1 MSQTV
6 VRSVCPRDCPDVCG
20 MLTYVEDGRV
30 VRVKGDPEHPITKG
44 FLCGRYQ
51 HYEEIIY
58 HPDRIL
64 HPMARAKKTSQLERV
79 TWDDA
84 LDEIAGRFSA
94 IIRDFGGSAIL
105 PYHYLGHM
113 GIISTRFAD
122 RLWNK
127 MGTARVGAEICAMA
141 GIEAVI
147 RVVGQVR
154 GTEAQ
159 HLDKTKLY
167 LAWGKNPKETNMH
180 GWLLTKDIHPLIVI
194 DPYASDSAQAADI
207 HVQPRPGTD
216 SMLAIG
222 MMRLLIEGGHVDDQF
237 IRDYTQGYEELR
249 ERVMAISLEEVVAVT
264 GVSREQLEQVTRLYA
279 ENRPGLIHVG
289 VGLQRNLNGGEMISA
304 ICMLGALTGQI
315 GTPGGGVL
323 YANYDWQ
330 LNDISHAE
338 LRTDVPRLHNM
349 VKLGRDLTESDEI
362 KALFVYNQNPA
373 ATVPNQRLVRRG
385 LAREDLFV
393 VDHDLFLT
401 DTAQRSDVVLP
412 AGSFAEVP
420 DLHLSYW
427 HDYVNVN
434 HQAIEPL
441 GEARSNYWVIRE
453 LARRLGYTEPCFYE
467 TEEEVMLDALRGT
480 GLILDELKRGP
491 ILWGDA
497 DRTTFQDRKFPTPSG
512 RVELVPPTY
521 TPNVPK
527 GPYRFIT
534 PKTHHLQASQVFNVP
549 RKFKAVKTPWVFVHP
564 MDADREGIE
573 TGRTLRLSNDRG
585 SVELVAMVST
595 RTQPGVL
602 VSYMVR
608 WGDNA
613 NATTTDETA
622 DFGGNSTFHSTYV
635 SMEVCTGTP
644 IVAE

>member
-1 MSQTV
+1 MSNFV

-20 MLTYVEDGRV
+20 MLTHVEDGRV
-30 VRVKGDPEHPITKG
+30 VKVKGDPQHPITKG
-44 FLCGRYQ
+44 YLCGRFQ
-51 HYEEIIY
+51 HYEELIY
-58 HPDRIL
+58 HPDRVL
-64 HPMARAKKTSQLERV
+64 YPMARARKSSPLSRV
-79 TWDDA
+79 GWDDA

-94 IIRDFGGSAIL
+94 ITAEFGAQAIL

-154 GTEAQ
+154 GTEPQ
-159 HLDKTKLY
+159 HSDKTKLY
-167 LAWGKNPKETNMH
+167 IAWGKNPKETNMH
-180 GWLLTKDIHPLIVI
+180 GWLLTKDVHPLIVI
-194 DPYASDSAQAADI
+194 DPYASDSAEAADI

-222 MMRLLIEGGHVDDQF
+222 MMRLLIENGKVDEQF
-237 IRDYTQGYEELR
+237 IRDYTNGYEELR
-249 ERVMAISLEEVVAVT
+249 AAVMDVSIDEVVDVT
-264 GVSREQLEQVTRLYA
+264 GVKRELLEEVTRLYA
-279 ENRPGLIHVG
+279 ENKPGLIHVG
-289 VGLQRNLNGGEMISA
+289 VGLQRNFNGGEMVSA

-330 LNDISHAE
+330 LNDISHSE
-338 LRTDVPRLHNM
+338 LRTDAPRLHNM
-349 VKLGRDLTESDEI
+349 VKLGRDLTETDEI

-401 DTAQRSDVVLP
+401 DTAQRADVLLP
-412 AGSFAEVP
+412 ACSFAEVP

-434 HQAIEPL
+434 HQAIEPV
-441 GEARSNYWVIRE
+441 GEARSNYWVFRE
-453 LARRLGYTEPCFYE
+453 IARRLGYTEPCFYE
-467 TEEEVMLDALRGT
+467 TEEEVMLDALKGT
-480 GLILDELKRGP
+480 GLVLEELKSRP
-491 ILWGDA
+491 VLWGDA
-497 DRTTFQDRKFPTPSG
+497 ERTSFQDGRFPTPSG
-512 RVELVPPTY
+512 RIELVAPTY
-521 TPNVPK
+521 TPNVHK
-527 GPYRFIT
+527 GPYRLIT
-534 PKTHHLQASQVFNVP
+534 PKTHHLQASQVFNLP
-549 RKFKAVKTPWVFVHP
+549 RKFKAVETPWVFIHP
-564 MDADREGIE
+564 DDAKREGIE
-573 TGRTLRLSNDRG
+573 TGRAVRLRNDRG
-585 SVELVAMVST
+585 DVELIARVSE

-622 DFGGNSTFHSTYV
+622 DYGGNSTFHSTYV
-635 SMEVCTGTP
+635 TLEIREETP
-644 IVAE
+644 NDA